1 MPTRERPEDG
11 YGAQAMNDYEHIDL
25 DGIVFAPQRHTAR
38 RLAML
43 GHEEAHDL
51 LRLLATVA
59 EDGGPMSA
67 EADRLA
73 REIAARI
80 PSEN

>member
-1 MPTRERPEDG
+1 
-11 YGAQAMNDYEHIDL
+11 MNDYSHL
-25 DGIVFAPQRHTAR
+25 DPDEVNFAPLEATAE
-38 RLAML
+38 RLAL
-43 GHEEAHDL
+43 LTLAEAHDL
-51 LRLLATVA
+51 LRLLQSVA
-59 EDGGPMSA
+59 KEGSPVAA